1 MKIILTFLIIVTLLA
16 ACVSTDKA
24 TRDRVKYNRKHHA
37 ADSVGR

>member
-1 MKIILTFLIIVTLLA
+1 MKKLITFLIIVTLMV
-16 ACVSTDKA
+16 ACASTDKA